1 MRTWAIIAAI
11 LVVVAL
17 VAVAMRGCSGG
28 VAVEGAKA
36 QRGPIQEYIDEEA
49 KTRLSD
55 VHLLTMPFNGRIQPI
70 ELSEGAPV
78 SKGQVVAQVAPLDL
92 ELNVDLANAAVERL
106 KAAVRESEDVSVE
119 STGLKQAL
127 SYVESMNRT
136 VESAEEQVKAGQA
149 KANYAE
155 RTLTRVRRAAEN
167 RARSEEEVDQAVLN
181 QIQANVEYQQNVLLQ
196 RAMEA
201 LQAATTL
208 LPTAVRQ
215 YIQRKTLST
224 EVLSKQLAEARV
236 QLRQMEKD
244 RQRGTMTSPIDGV
257 ILERLHSSEAQV
269 AAGTVLARIGRWEDL
284 EVEADVLSQEVV
296 RIRPG
301 NQVDVM
307 GPAIG
312 SQPAIATVQRIY
324 PAGFT
329 KVSSLG
335 VEQQRVKVIMKFSE
349 QDWAR
354 LREQRDL
361 GADYRV
367 RVRIFTQQRADAVTV
382 PRSALFRGP
391 TGDWRLFAIRGG
403 RADLQAVEVGLMNDE
418 QAEII
423 KGLAEGE
430 EVILA
435 PETNLAE
442 GQKVQVIARED
453 E

>member
-1 MRTWAIIAAI
+1 MRTWAIVAVVLA
-11 LVVVAL
+11 VVVAIG
-17 VAVAMRGCSGG
+17 ATMRGCGG
-28 VAVEGAKA
+28 AVAVEGAKA
-36 QRGPIQEYIDEEA
+36 HRSTIHEYIDEEA

-55 VHLLTMPFNGRIQPI
+55 VYLITMPFNGRIQPI
-70 ELSEGAPV
+70 EVSEGAPV

-92 ELNVDLANAAVERL
+92 ELNVDLASAAVDRL
-106 KAAVRESEDVSVE
+106 QAAIRESEDVSVE
-119 STGLKQAL
+119 STGLKQSL
-127 SYVESMNRT
+127 NYVESMNRA
-136 VESAEEQVKAGQA
+136 VESAGEQVKAGQA
-149 KANYAE
+149 KASYAE
-155 RTLTRVRRAAEN
+155 RSLTRVRRSATS
-167 RARSEEEVDQAVLN
+167 RAKSEEELDQAVLN
-181 QIQANVEYQQNVLLQ
+181 QIQANVDYQQDVLLQ

-201 LQAATTL
+201 MQAATSL

-236 QLRQMEKD
+236 QLRQAEKD

-269 AAGTVLARIGRWEDL
+269 TAGTVLVRIGRWEDL

-296 RIRPG
+296 RARPG
-301 NQVDVM
+301 NQVLVT

-312 SQPAIATVQRIY
+312 PEPAHASVQRIY

-335 VEQQRVKVIMKFSE
+335 VEQQRVKVIMKFAE
-349 QDWAR
+349 QDWER
-354 LREQRDL
+354 MRQQRDL

-367 RVRIFTQQRADAVTV
+367 RVRILTAQKTDAVV
-382 PRSALFRGP
+382 IPRSALFRGP
-391 TGDWRLFAIRGG
+391 TGDWRLFVIRDG
-403 RADLQAVEVGLMNDE
+403 RADLQVVKVGLMNDE
-418 QAEII
+418 QTEILD
-423 KGLAEGE
+423 GLSDGE
-430 EVILA
+430 DVILA

-442 GQKVQVIARED
+442 GQRVQVIARD